1 MPRPTSSTTV
11 QRPDLGQLA
20 YEYSLSR
27 SPAFIGD
34 QILPVFEVGEKN
46 GNYPVIPTEAL
57 LKVPETARAAR
68 GAYNRGDWNFEMD
81 NYDCEEHGWE
91 EPLDDTEAEM
101 YRRFFDAETVATI
114 RAMLILRRAREKRIA
129 DMVFNTGNFSA
140 TSIGTEWS
148 TAANATPKTN
158 VDAGIQSLEDT
169 FGIPGDALSLIISNK
184 VFRNVMKT
192 AEIKDYLQYTSPH
205 LLLGREA
212 QRQMLADYLGIREVL
227 VGGGVYD
234 STDKGQSTT
243 IAALWDDEYAMLAL
257 LATDAMDLRE
267 PCLGRSFLWT
277 ADSPSIVN
285 VDVYREEQIR
295 SNIYRVRHYLDEE
308 FVFTGCGY
316 LMSNITA

>member
-1 MPRPTSSTTV
+1 MPRPTGSTTV

-20 YEYSLSR
+20 YEYSMTR

-34 QILPVFEVGEKN
+34 RVLPVFEVPEKN

-68 GAYNRGDWNFEMD
+68 GAYNRGDWEFEMD

-91 EPLDDTEAEM
+91 EPLDDTEADM
-101 YRRFFDAETVATI
+101 YRRFFDAETVATM

-129 DMVFNTGNFSA
+129 DMVFNDSTFSA
-140 TSIGTEWS
+140 ASVSDEWDD
-148 TAANATPKTN
+148 AANATPRSDVKT
-158 VDAGIQSLEDT
+158 GIQSLEDT
-169 FGIPGDALSLIISNK
+169 FGIPGEALSLIISNK
-184 VFRNVMKT
+184 VFRNVMST

-205 LLLGREA
+205 LLLGMEA
-212 QRQMLADYLGIREVL
+212 QRQMFADYLGIREVL

-234 STDKGQSTT
+234 STNKGQSST
-243 IAALWDDEYAMLAL
+243 ISALWDDEYAMLAL

-267 PCLGRSFLWT
+267 PCLGRTFLWT
-277 ADSPSIVN
+277 TDSPSIVN
-285 VDVYREEQIR
+285 VEQYREEQIR

-316 LMSNITA
+316 LMDNITS